1 MIAEC
6 ERTGK
11 HWRSICSIYA
21 VDKFSDMVE
30 SQYIDCIARFKNTPD
45 KPSNENTAP
54 PDEMQESGL
63 PWN

>member
-11 HWRSICSIYA
+11 HWRAICSIYA